1 MVGGGSGT
9 PSPPCGRAGRTMN
22 EVGEYIAVLVAA
34 LLGLLFLTVDW
45 DVLAHNPAVWV
56 LGGYLGLCAVTHK
69 SK

>member
-1 MVGGGSGT
+1 
-9 PSPPCGRAGRTMN
+9 MN